1 MASRALRDR
10 RALEFAIAAAILLL
24 TLAFF
29 WPLIPLGESRADPAD
44 MTLLGPGAELA
55 SSSLLNSSELAYDS
69 IWVDIQEEEVLRA
82 QLSSEEAAKLL
93 ERAAQSALD
102 NAQGDLRERILRG
115 AEAYLAMSNASLS
128 SAEAAK
134 LLDSARPR
142 VNSALDLLLA
152 GDVNGAIEEWL
163 SVKGTVLE
171 ARRAIGDALIE
182 LSSVDPGALLTDE
195 HRSALNSS
203 TSRLMDLSAELDQ
216 LIYLFSLIE
225 RDPEA
230 ANSAINAALAARRGE
245 LDPADASRLTED
257 PSVKSLLSD
266 SNSLDPGKAGRFA
279 SRVSEFRSLLATL
292 LSCSSGQS
300 TGQAGAPT
308 PGTPGGGGAGRGE
321 RSDD

>member
-1 MASRALRDR
+1 M
-10 RALEFAIAAAILLL
+10 EFAVAAAILLL

-29 WPLIPLGESRADPAD
+29 WPLIPLGEGRADPAD

-69 IWVDIQEEEVLRA
+69 IWVDIQEEEVLRT
-82 QLSSEEAAKLL
+82 QLSSEEAAELL

-128 SAEAAK
+128 SAEAARI
-134 LLDSARPR
+134 LDSARPR

-152 GDVNGAIEEWL
+152 GDVDGAMEEWL
-163 SVKGTVLE
+163 SVKGSVLE

-203 TSRLMDLSAELDQ
+203 ISRLMDLSAELDQ
-216 LIYLFSLIE
+216 LMYLFSLIE

-245 LDPADASRLTED
+245 LDPADAARLTED
-257 PSVKSLLSD
+257 PSVRSLLSD
-266 SNSLDPGKAGRFA
+266 SNSLDPSKAGRFA
-279 SRVSEFRSLLATL
+279 SRVSEFKSLLAAL
-292 LSCSSGQS
+292 LSRSCSPGQP
-300 TGQAGAPT
+300 TGQAGVPI

-321 RSDD
+321 RPDD